1 MSAVEPRAAASVL
14 VLRPAPAG
22 PEVLLVRRSVKSGFF
37 PLAWVFPGGRVEDG
51 DRAAPGGPLAAS
63 AMAAARETL
72 EEADLWLGE
81 PAQAADAR
89 AAFAEPSQWAAFAA
103 AQPRLPLFPWAWWIT
118 PPEESRRFD
127 THFFLAVVGPAAAAR
142 PDEVETT
149 AARWMRPVDAL
160 RSGVSLAP
168 PTWVLLDELAELLV
182 HTPLDALGPREAPP
196 VRPRLRTGPEG
207 VEILLPG
214 HPENPVSP
222 PFPGRSTR
230 LVADGPRWRFA

>member
-63 AMAAARETL
+63 AVAAARETL

-81 PAQAADAR
+81 AEQAAEAR
-89 AAFAEPSQWAAFAA
+89 AACGEPARWAAFAA
-103 AQPRLPLFPWAWWIT
+103 AQPHLPLYPWAWWIT
-118 PPEESRRFD
+118 PPEEPRRFD
-127 THFFLAVVGPAAAAR
+127 TRFFLAVVGPAASAR
-142 PDEVETT
+142 PDAVETT
-149 AARWMRPVDAL
+149 AAQWMRPADAL
-160 RSGVSLAP
+160 RSEVSLAP
-168 PTWVLLDELAELLV
+168 PTWVLLDELAQLLP
-182 HTPLDALGPREAPP
+182 HTPLHALGPREAPP
-196 VRPRLRTGPEG
+196 VRPRLRAAAEG
-207 VEILLPG
+207 IEILLPG

-222 PFPGRSTR
+222 AFPGPSSR
-230 LVADGPRWRFA
+230 LVPDGPRWRFA